1 MKIFKSF
8 GEFATIFLLL
18 VIVVTCIMF
27 WNLKN
32 GTSAKY
38 KSLTNN
44 AIRFSDVVS
53 LNQSSFSNDQIIFLD
68 EVIDGGYISNIK
80 SPFSTDN
87 CDLTQSY
94 VEIESS
100 KKYVT
105 LTCDNYVLKRYNS
118 SVKDAEIYEISDWK
132 SERKNDLDVEK
143 TIYNCI
149 DSNGV
154 EVFDD
159 YHEERYFLYEVN
171 KKYGT
176 YYSNVDSINSCS
188 VDRKVVYRTMK
199 KIDVK

>member
-18 VIVVTCIMF
+18 VIVVTCLMF
-27 WNLKN
+27 WILKN

-53 LNQSSFSNDQIIFLD
+53 LNQSSFSNDRIVFLD
-68 EVIDGGYISNIK
+68 EVIDGGYMSNIK
-80 SPFSTDN
+80 SPFSTKN

-118 SVKDAEIYEISDWK
+118 SVKDAEVYEVSDWK
-132 SERKNDLDVEK
+132 S
-143 TIYNCI
+143 
-149 DSNGV
+149 
-154 EVFDD
+154 
-159 YHEERYFLYEVN
+159 N
-171 KKYGT
+171 KKVILMLKKQFIIVLILMVMKYL
-176 YYSNVDSINSCS
+176 III
-188 VDRKVVYRTMK
+188 MK
-199 KIDVK
+199 KDILYMKLIKNMEHIILMWKVLIVVM

>member
-8 GEFATIFLLL
+8 GEFATVFLLL
-18 VIVVTCIMF
+18 VIVVTCLMF
-27 WNLKN
+27 WILKN

-53 LNQSSFSNDQIIFLD
+53 LNQSSFSNDRIVFLD
-68 EVIDGGYISNIK
+68 EVIDGGYMSNIK
-80 SPFSTDN
+80 SPFSTKN

-118 SVKDAEIYEISDWK
+118 SVKDAEVYEVSDWK
-132 SERKNDLDVEK
+132 SDKKSDSDVEE
-143 TIYNCI
+143 TVYNCT
-149 DSNGV
+149 DSNGN
-154 EVFDD
+154 EIFDN
-159 YHEERYFLYEVN
+159 YHEERYFIYEVN

-176 YYSNVDSINSCS
+176 YYSDVESINSCN
-188 VDRKVVYRTMK
+188 VDHKVVYRTMQ